1 MALHLI
7 KLWVGHTSLKDL
19 LDYQRRAPRPLTSTK
34 QSRELM
40 HVTRNFPKRA
50 QELLDGGSIYWVI
63 KNTVV
68 GRQRIVDLR
77 HVVKDDLPHCA
88 IVYDTEFVHVQM
100 RPHRPFQGWRY
111 LEGRDAPPDV
121 GANLHD
127 HDMPEEVKQVL
138 SELNLL

>member
-1 MALHLI
+1 MTLHLI

-19 LDYQRRAPRPLTSTK
+19 LDYQRSALKHLAASNQT
-34 QSRELM
+34 RELM

-63 KNTVV
+63 KNTIV
-68 GRQRIVDLR
+68 GRQRIVDLQ

-88 IVYDTEFVHVQM
+88 IIYDKEFVHVQM